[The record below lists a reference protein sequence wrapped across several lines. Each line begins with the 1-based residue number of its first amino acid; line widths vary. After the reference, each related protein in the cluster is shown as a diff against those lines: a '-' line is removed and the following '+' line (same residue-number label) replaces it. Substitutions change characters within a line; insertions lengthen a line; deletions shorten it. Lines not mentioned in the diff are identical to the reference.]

1 MLSPGDWST
10 RHALQSL
17 GVIGDP
23 DPRVSAYVEASAAHG
38 RATVEGD
45 SKSANDAHDRLAA
58 VYRELRDEGQR
69 ERLLP
74 LLNHA
79 DVAVRA
85 WAAAHA
91 LEFAPDQGERVLGGF
106 GETASET
113 LAAGVESGHP

>member
-1 MLSPGDWST
+1 
-10 RHALQSL
+10 L
-17 GVIGDP
+17 GVTGEP
-23 DPRVSAYVEASAAHG
+23 DPRLNAYVEAAAAHG

-45 SKSANDAHDRLAA
+45 SKSANHAHGRLAA
-58 VYRELRDEGQR
+58 VYRELRDEEQR

-91 LEFAPDQGERVLGGF
+91 LEFAPDQGERVLEEVAATEQGILGF
-106 GETASET
+106 DAQQT
-113 LAAGVESGHP
+113 LSVWREGDLSFP